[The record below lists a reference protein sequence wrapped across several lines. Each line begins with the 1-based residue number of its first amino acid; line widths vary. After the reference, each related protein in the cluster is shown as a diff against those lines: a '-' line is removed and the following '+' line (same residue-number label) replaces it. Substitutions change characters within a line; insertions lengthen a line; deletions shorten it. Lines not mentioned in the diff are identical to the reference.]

1 MAFRIAQLSDLHL
14 TGDFNQTKQD
24 PSVRQFLACLGLALS
39 YQPDFLLLTG
49 DLINNGDKDG
59 YAWLFDTLTQTGVP
73 FVCLAGNHDVTFEL
87 GHELPYEQRQFFP
100 IAKDERLISHACFV
114 FFKSHGRIAIRPYL
128 SKVNLSTFSQFSP
141 LPSRPTHQ
149 LICLNSAVS
158 GKEFGRLSPNTL
170 AWLDTILSQ
179 TSYSTIIALHHPP
192 INIGSAWIDDLRLQN
207 DDELFAIL
215 KKYPHIHTILTGHVH
230 QAHTLS
236 HANVQI
242 LTAPAVSRQFLPF
255 SDTFALDD
263 DPTTGQAGFR
273 LIDLSD
279 TAPYLDSQVIRLLNS
294 ATNPKND

>member
-14 TGDFNQTKQD
+14 TGDFTQTKQD

-39 YQPDFLLLTG
+39 YQPDCLLLTG

-87 GHELPYEQRQFFP
+87 GYELPYEQRQFFP
-100 IAKDERLISHACFV
+100 IAKDERLIDHACFE
-114 FFKSHGRIAIRPYL
+114 
-128 SKVNLSTFSQFSP
+128 
-141 LPSRPTHQ
+141 LPNHFQ

-158 GKEFGRLSPNTL
+158 GKEFGRLSTDTL
-170 AWLDTILSQ
+170 TWLETTLSQ
-179 TSYSTIIALHHPP
+179 TSHCTIIALHHPP
-192 INIGSAWIDDLRLQN
+192 INIGSAWIDALRLQN
-207 DDELFAIL
+207 GDELFAIL
-215 KKYPHIHTILTGHVH
+215 QNHPHAHTLLTGHVH

-279 TAPYLDSQVIRLLNS
+279 TAPFDTASYLDSQVIRLPNS